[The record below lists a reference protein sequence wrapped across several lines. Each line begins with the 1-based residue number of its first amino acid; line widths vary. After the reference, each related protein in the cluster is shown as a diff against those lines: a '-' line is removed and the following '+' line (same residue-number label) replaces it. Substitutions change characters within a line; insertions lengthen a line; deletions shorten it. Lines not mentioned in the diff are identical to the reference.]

1 MSFTGRIRLYL
12 VAIALLP
19 PLLMMAVVYFY
30 SSRQTEI
37 NYHERAAEDLRRLAN
52 YRTQFRDEL
61 GNSLENITQTSWLD
75 RSVRLAERGRSRQ
88 INFDDLLGFGLDFYE
103 LLDPTGQVVA
113 SHHRPG
119 LVGEAIELHRTSET
133 GVQLTETTE
142 FDISGRHA
150 ALSGSIKGAEG
161 YRIHGGSYLEH
172 SFLPIA
178 EQIARGRIVIQFLT
192 NDEADGRFRNMD
204 FGSLYR
210 RGDRLETVLMGGA
223 SAGYVVRVDFEPP
236 DQSPV
241 FSSFMDV
248 ISLVALV
255 SVLAAVGLG
264 VFISSRAR
272 REFDNLIDAFTR
284 VSAGDLSTAV
294 MAYTEG
300 EFARLAESFS
310 EMTQKLRRSQA
321 QLATAERIAAWQA
334 MARKIAHEIK
344 NPLTPIGI
352 SADDLRR
359 SYQENLPGFA
369 DTLDR
374 NTRTIRSEINR
385 LTRLLD
391 EFVSFARMRPPEIK
405 TVDVS
410 DIMNRIKSLYADAI
424 SKRKLRLETKT
435 SRRSLQV
442 DGEMLQQL
450 IVNLIKNGLEAG
462 TDSVVT
468 VVLED
473 DANDLVLTVTDTGPG
488 FSEEILDNKFQP
500 YLSTK
505 KDGSGLGLVICQRIA
520 HDHGGQ
526 VELSNNEDGGAKVT
540 VSLPQA

>member
-12 VAIALLP
+12 VVVALLP

-37 NYHERAAEDLRRLAN
+37 AYRERATEDLRRLVTYQA
-52 YRTQFRDEL
+52 RFRDEL
-61 GNSLENITQTSWLD
+61 VGSLESIVQTSWFD

-88 INFDDLLGFGLDFYE
+88 INFDDLSGFGLDFYE
-103 LLDPTGQVVA
+103 LLDSTGQVVA

-119 LVGEAIELHRTSET
+119 LVGETIELHRASAA
-133 GVQLTETTE
+133 GVRLTETTE

-150 ALSGSIKGAEG
+150 SLSTSINGASG
-161 YRIHGGSYLEH
+161 YSIHGGAYLERG
-172 SFLPIA
+172 FLPIA
-178 EQIARGRIVIQFLT
+178 EQIVRGRIVIQFLED
-192 NDEADGRFRNMD
+192 DEATSRFRSMA

-210 RGDRLETVLMGGA
+210 RGDGLEAVLFGNLN
-223 SAGYVVRVDFEPP
+223 AGFVTRVDFEPP

-255 SVLAAVGLG
+255 SVLAAVALGLY
-264 VFISSRAR
+264 VSSRAR
-272 REFDNLIDAFTR
+272 REFDNLIDAFAR
-284 VSAGDLSTAV
+284 VAAGDLSTAV

-300 EFARLAESFS
+300 EFARLADSFS
-310 EMTQKLRRSQA
+310 EMTLNLRRSQT

-359 SYQENLPGFA
+359 SYQENLPEFA

-374 NTRTIRSEINR
+374 NTRTIRSEVNR

-391 EFVSFARMRPPEIK
+391 EFVSFARMRPPEIQ
-405 TVDVS
+405 TVDVWE
-410 DIMNRIKSLYADAI
+410 IMNRIESLYSDAI
-424 SKRKLRLETKT
+424 TNDRLRVETNT
-435 SRRSLQV
+435 SRHSLQV
-442 DGEMLQQL
+442 DDEMFQQL
-450 IVNLIKNGLEAG
+450 LINLIKNGLEASD
-462 TDSVVT
+462 DSTIT
-468 VVLED
+468 VVVKD
-473 DANDLVLTVTDTGPG
+473 DANDLLLTVTDTGPG
-488 FSEEILDNKFQP
+488 FSNEILKNSFQP

-526 VELSNNEDGGAKVT
+526 VELSNNKDGGAKVT
-540 VSLPQA
+540 VILPQA